1 MDTKG
6 AIGSKIGTAV
16 KNKIGKTVLGPLNNL
31 VDENI
36 TDIST
41 TLGSFIVRSV
51 RGKFQRSIT
60 FTIGINYADAWMEE
74 ALYGILYKY
83 NNIKSSG
90 RLELTNKRGLGDGSG
105 MYYRLDDGTHNLKYR
120 DYNILLCIQTNA
132 PASMTGRISV
142 QKMYT
147 IITYDLSP
155 EFVRYFEA
163 DMIAHRNSLVKIKA
177 DAPTVNVY
185 QDLHESD
192 GYTYWEKTQTI
203 SKRRLATI
211 YLPDDVKRNIV
222 NTINGFFASREYY
235 KRHGIAHN
243 LKILLYGPPGPQP
256 VSIQIPTPD
265 GLRRFGDIMPGDY
278 VFGLNGQPTIVEDVR
293 VYKDLDVYEVTLDD
307 GRKILCG
314 EDHKWPTIDDE
325 GCFVDKT
332 VREMLDEGLTETT
345 KLFSYGNRMAE
356 RYKFCIPV
364 GDEVVFQKQDVP
376 VDPWLVGALNIPH
389 GFRQGKQL
397 QVKTSDATF
406 LKALCKEL
414 NCTYKTIDGYDT
426 HQLFDTDDNIL
437 ESAKVLKDVPE
448 LLREY
453 TGEYAIP
460 EKYIFNTR
468 EVRFGV
474 LQGLMDSYDGTTLW
488 ERKGT
493 IDYYARNETL
503 LNQMAFITRSLG
515 FKAEVSGTT
524 FDSGNYKGKIT
535 IFCGDRQRHL
545 FFRNSTNAFTTM
557 ASKFMSSGKVGN
569 QRNSDCIM
577 SIRKLDYTEDMH
589 CLHVKDG
596 RHLYQTT
603 DFAVTCNTG
612 KDSIAKMIASEWNRN
627 LYYVTGGKDGKFIP
641 NALVDSGDDVNYP
654 LFLVSDIDKY
664 PFLINEPDVDIEKDP
679 GSKDEQMKY
688 KQCFGSMINA
698 LDGILSGEG
707 RIIVMTTN
715 HIEKFSP
722 TFTRPG
728 RIDLKMEIGY
738 VTPEVLRKYVK
749 DFYNV
754 DLPENVKLKSNTLTI
769 ADMQFDVV
777 FLKLTAEEFIK
788 KHTK

>member
-6 AIGSKIGTAV
+6 LLNSKIGTAV
-16 KNKIGKTVLGPLNNL
+16 KNKIGKTVLDPLNTM

-36 TDIST
+36 TDISS
-41 TLGSFIVRSV
+41 TLGSFVIRSI
-51 RGKFQRSIT
+51 RGRFQRSIT
-60 FTIGINYADAWMEE
+60 FTIGINYADGWMEE

-83 NNIKSSG
+83 NNIKASG
-90 RLELTNKRGLGDGSG
+90 RLELTNKRGMGDGSG

-155 EFVRYFEA
+155 EFVRQFEA

-185 QDLHESD
+185 QDLHEGD

-203 SKRRLATI
+203 SKRRLGTI
-211 YLPDDVKRNIV
+211 YLPHDVKKTIV
-222 NTINGFFASREYY
+222 DTINGFFASKEYY
-235 KRHGIAHN
+235 NRHGIAHN

-314 EDHKWPTIDDE
+314 EDHKWPTIGED
-325 GCFVDKT
+325 GCFINKT
-332 VREMLDEGLTETT
+332 VQEMLNEGLTEPANIFIY
-345 KLFSYGNRMAE
+345 KYRPSE
-356 RYKFCIPV
+356 RYRFIIPI
-364 GDEVVFQKQDVP
+364 GDEVLFPRQDVP
-376 VDPWLVGALNIPH
+376 LDPWIVGALTIPH

-406 LKALCKEL
+406 LKALCNEL
-414 NCTYKTIDGYDT
+414 NCTYKTIDGFDT
-426 HQLFDTDDNIL
+426 HQLFDNDDNIL
-437 ESAKVLKDVPE
+437 ESAKILKDVPE

-453 TGEYAIP
+453 SGDNVIP
-460 EKYIFNTR
+460 DKYIFNTR
-468 EVRFGV
+468 EVRFGI
-474 LQGLMDSYDGTTLW
+474 LQGLLDSYDGSMLFDQ
-488 ERKGT
+488 KGV
-493 IDYYARNETL
+493 IEYHANNETL
-503 LNQMAFITRSLG
+503 LNQMAFIVRSLG
-515 FKAEVSGTT
+515 FKAKVSGTT
-524 FDSGNYKGKIT
+524 FDNDRYKGELL

-545 FFRNSTNAFTTM
+545 FFRNSSNAFAMM
-557 ASKFMSSGKVGN
+557 ATKFMSSGNIGN
-569 QRNSDCIM
+569 AQVSAAIVDIK
-577 SIRKLDYTEDMH
+577 KLDYSEDMH

-679 GSKDEQMKY
+679 SSKEEQMKY
-688 KQCFGSMINA
+688 KQSFGSMINS
-698 LDGILSGEG
+698 LDGVLSGEG

-728 RIDLKMEIGY
+728 RIDLKLEIGY
-738 VTPEVLRKYVK
+738 VTPEVMKKYVK
-749 DFYNV
+749 DFYGI

-777 FLKLTAEEFIK
+777 FLKLSAEEFIK

>member
-6 AIGSKIGTAV
+6 IGSKIGTAV
-16 KNKIGKTVLGPLNNL
+16 KNKIGKTVIGPLNNL

-41 TLGSFIVRSV
+41 VLGSFIVRSV
-51 RGKFQRSIT
+51 RGKFQRSIN

-83 NNIKSSG
+83 NNIKASG

-155 EFVRYFEA
+155 EFVKYFEA

-177 DAPTVNVY
+177 DSPTVNVY

-203 SKRRLATI
+203 SKRRLSTI

-243 LKILLYGPPGPQP
+243 LKILLYGPPG
-256 VSIQIPTPD
+256 
-265 GLRRFGDIMPGDY
+265 
-278 VFGLNGQPTIVEDVR
+278 
-293 VYKDLDVYEVTLDD
+293 
-307 GRKILCG
+307 
-314 EDHKWPTIDDE
+314 
-325 GCFVDKT
+325 
-332 VREMLDEGLTETT
+332 
-345 KLFSYGNRMAE
+345 
-356 RYKFCIPV
+356 
-364 GDEVVFQKQDVP
+364 
-376 VDPWLVGALNIPH
+376 
-389 GFRQGKQL
+389 
-397 QVKTSDATF
+397 
-406 LKALCKEL
+406 
-414 NCTYKTIDGYDT
+414 
-426 HQLFDTDDNIL
+426 
-437 ESAKVLKDVPE
+437 
-448 LLREY
+448 
-453 TGEYAIP
+453 
-460 EKYIFNTR
+460 
-468 EVRFGV
+468 
-474 LQGLMDSYDGTTLW
+474 
-488 ERKGT
+488 
-493 IDYYARNETL
+493 
-503 LNQMAFITRSLG
+503 
-515 FKAEVSGTT
+515 
-524 FDSGNYKGKIT
+524 
-535 IFCGDRQRHL
+535 
-545 FFRNSTNAFTTM
+545 
-557 ASKFMSSGKVGN
+557 
-569 QRNSDCIM
+569 
-577 SIRKLDYTEDMH
+577 
-589 CLHVKDG
+589 
-596 RHLYQTT
+596 
-603 DFAVTCNTG
+603 TG

-754 DLPENVKLKSNTLTI
+754 DLPENVKLRNNQLTI

-777 FLKLTAEEFIK
+777 FLKLTSDEFIK